1 MDRYFQNGL
10 VSSTQRT
17 YNSAKRWFQFG
28 KDKHIRPLPAPERQ
42 LCWFVSAL
50 ALQSLCHTTIKS
62 YLAAIR
68 HTHIAEGFGDPYIHI
83 MARLEQVLKGIKTA
97 FFDACVK
104 ATWKSHLRGCS
115 SRDDLD
121 PHPADPGFSCHSH
134 VSLGL
139 TA

>member
-1 MDRYFQNGL
+1 M
-10 VSSTQRT
+10 
-17 YNSAKRWFQFG
+17 
-28 KDKHIRPLPAPERQ
+28 
-42 LCWFVSAL
+42 AL
-50 ALQSLCHTTIKS
+50 S
-62 YLAAIR
+62 YLHKVQQRALGIL
-68 HTHIAEGFGDPYIHI
+68 TSIII

-104 ATWKSHLRGCS
+104 ATRKSHLRGCS